1 MPAAPPPVTPR
12 ILVVDDHR
20 KIREPLAALLR
31 RAGFDVRVADGA
43 NAMHLVLRH
52 TPVDLV
58 VLDVMLPDGDGFAL
72 CRELRAAGGP
82 PVILL
87 TARGEAHDRI
97 AGLNLGAD
105 DYVVK
110 PFEPEELVA
119 RIHVVLRRIVPAT
132 AARDGGAPEA
142 DETCAPGRFIF
153 GPWLLDEGSAR
164 LTHDDGCS
172 VELSGT
178 DLRLLGALVR
188 RARAV
193 VSRERIQELT
203 GRAPHPGFE
212 RTIDRQISRLRVKIE
227 ADPRQPVLLR
237 TAWGDGYMLTVDA
250 VALAP

>member
-1 MPAAPPPVTPR
+1 MPPPVTHR

-31 RAGFDVRVADGA
+31 RDGFDVLVADGA
-43 NAMHLVLRH
+43 RAMHLVLRH
-52 TPVDLV
+52 TAVDLV

-72 CRELRAAGGP
+72 CRDLRAAGGP

-87 TARGEAHDRI
+87 TARGEPHDRV

-110 PFEPEELVA
+110 PFEPDELVA
-119 RIHVVLRRIVPAT
+119 RIHVVLRRAT
-132 AARDGGAPEA
+132 PAARDDGTPSATEA
-142 DETCAPGRFIF
+142 AVPGRFAF
-153 GPWLLDEGSAR
+153 GPWLLDEGTAR
-164 LTHDDGCS
+164 LTHDDGRA
-172 VELSGT
+172 VELSST

-193 VSRERIQELT
+193 VSREQIQELA

-212 RTIDRQISRLRVKIE
+212 RTIDRQVSRLRGKIE

-250 VALAP
+250 VAVAP